1 VVTYSCPF
9 CGNDIDAG
17 DLQQPGG
24 VGGGTYCPNC
34 HERVYV
40 SFAYPRLV
48 AIVSLFLAIGALL
61 LMKLTSVFWLV
72 VGTAV
77 LWIPISLFLNAYS
90 SRFKPSTLKKWK
102 PRTHRTFFEWLYQR
116 DQIRSPKTP
125 DKNDEGQTQ
134 T

>member
-1 VVTYSCPF
+1 VTHSCPF
-9 CGNDIDAG
+9 CGNDIDAV

-34 HERVYV
+34 HEQVYV

-48 AIVSLFLAIGALL
+48 AIISLFMATGAML
-61 LMKLTSVFWLV
+61 LMKVASVFWFV
-72 VGTAV
+72 VGTAM

-90 SRFKPSTLKKWK
+90 SRFKPPTLKKWR
-102 PRTHRTFFEWLYQR
+102 PRTRRTFFELLYER
-116 DQIRSPKTP
+116 DEIRAPKMP
-125 DKNDEGQTQ
+125 DPNDEDHTQ